1 MTSIEWLID
10 KMFRQGYFDGNK
22 PLSITNL
29 DHLQQ
34 QAVEMHKEE
43 IKNAWDNRNKD
54 VIKSDGK
61 TAEQYYQET
70 FVGSDD
76 HISDI
81 SKNVDVSKQIL
92 TKKQVIEI
100 LNDIDYHYDLKGDA
114 DWLMNEII
122 NRLDNIKDT
131 PELPKQETLYTE
143 EQVRE
148 AIRMSR
154 ITNTINVIGS
164 GVKLHTYSDNEI
176 IESLKQPK
184 KD

>member
-10 KMFRQGYFDGNK
+10 QMFKQGYFDGNK
-22 PLSITNL
+22 PLTFTNL

-61 TAEQYYQET
+61 TSEQYYQET
-70 FVGSDD
+70 FVSKGSDD
-76 HISDI
+76 KFDVEKEMFELEQQLDI
-81 SKNVDVSKQIL
+81 PSNMRW
-92 TKKQVIEI
+92 
-100 LNDIDYHYDLKGDA
+100 H
-114 DWLMNEII
+114 
-122 NRLDNIKDT
+122 NRK
-131 PELPKQETLYTE
+131 PKETLYTE

-148 AIRMSR
+148 AMDFARGHHRMTDTQF
-154 ITNTINVIGS
+154 IQ
-164 GVKLHTYSDNEI
+164 
-176 IESLKQPK
+176 SLNQPK

>member
-10 KMFRQGYFDGNK
+10 QMFRQGYFDGNK

-61 TAEQYYQET
+61 TSEKYYQET
-70 FVGSDD
+70 FVSKGSDEVELPK
-76 HISDI
+76 HSSVISE
-81 SKNVDVSKQIL
+81 N
-92 TKKQVIEI
+92 
-100 LNDIDYHYDLKGDA
+100 G
-114 DWLMNEII
+114 NELLFDKEG
-122 NRLDNIKDT
+122 NLIK
-131 PELPKQETLYTE
+131 ELPKQETLYTE

-148 AIRMSR
+148 
-154 ITNTINVIGS
+154 V
-164 GVKLHTYSDNEI
+164 VKMAQTRKYNSHFYNADEI
-176 IESLKQPK
+176 IQSLKQPK